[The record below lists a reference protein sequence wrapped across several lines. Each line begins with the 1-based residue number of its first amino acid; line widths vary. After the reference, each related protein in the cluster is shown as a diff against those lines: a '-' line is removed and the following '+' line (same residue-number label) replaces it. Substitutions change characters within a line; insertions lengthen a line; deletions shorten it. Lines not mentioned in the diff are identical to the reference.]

1 MGCAGFLRKC
11 FIRISASGGPAMLLT
26 WGTAFSALPDLFT
39 CFHQL
44 TSFCHFFFTF
54 RRLCPKL
61 YSGLGICRKFL
72 TLRPRG
78 VIEDTTIANVF
89 YFWLLPMQW
98 GLKILTALWDLIIQK
113 HGNIAKL
120 KESFLPHQSS
130 RGRPRAVGWEPA
142 FEPKRAKG
150 HDNAT

>member
-11 FIRISASGGPAMLLT
+11 FIRISASGGPAADMGHCLLRIT
-26 WGTAFSALPDLFT
+26 RSFHLLPPAYIILP
-39 CFHQL
+39 
-44 TSFCHFFFTF
+44 FFFTF

-78 VIEDTTIANVF
+78 EIEATTIANVF
-89 YFWLLPMQW
+89 YLWLLPMQW
-98 GLKILTALWDLIIQK
+98 GMFENSHHEIWLYKSMETLPSWRRAFFPTKAHGEDPVQWDRNRLSK
-113 HGNIAKL
+113 
-120 KESFLPHQSS
+120 
-130 RGRPRAVGWEPA
+130 
-142 FEPKRAKG
+142 PKRAKG